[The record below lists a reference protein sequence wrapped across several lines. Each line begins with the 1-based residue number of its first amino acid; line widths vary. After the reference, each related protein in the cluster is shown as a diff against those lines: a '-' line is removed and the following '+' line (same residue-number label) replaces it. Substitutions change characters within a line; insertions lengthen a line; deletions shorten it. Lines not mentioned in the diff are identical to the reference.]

1 MNNMS
6 NPFDFSNKTILI
18 TGAAIGI
25 GKQTVI
31 QLHQAGANLVLLD
44 KDEKALKALADDLSV
59 NARHYPIDLADIGS
73 LQALLKN
80 VLLDTGPLD
89 GFVNCVGVRSRRPLN
104 LIKPDEAQHIMNI
117 NFGAFV
123 ELVRIITKKGH
134 FNSGLS
140 IVSVSSIASIRG
152 GAGVTLYAA
161 SKAAVD
167 AAVRCLAKELAP
179 KGIRLN
185 TVMPAQIDTP
195 AFRQL
200 IEMNNNTDDPT
211 LARQY
216 LGLGEPADVANIIMF
231 LLSPASKFISGSSL
245 PVDGGF
251 LTT

>member
-1 MNNMS
+1 MP
-6 NPFDFSNKTILI
+6 NPFDFTKKTILL
-18 TGAAIGI
+18 TGAAVGI
-25 GKQTVI
+25 GKQTAI
-31 QLHQAGANLVLLD
+31 QLHQAGANLIMLD
-44 KDEKALKALADDLSV
+44 KDEHALKVLSDDLGANV
-59 NARHYPIDLADIGS
+59 RHYPVDLSDIGS
-73 LQALLKN
+73 LQTLIKDILSE
-80 VLLDTGPLD
+80 TGPLD

-104 LIKPDEAQHIMNI
+104 LTKPEETQQIMNI
-117 NFGAFV
+117 NFAAFI
-123 ELVRIITKKGH
+123 EMVRLFTKKGH
-134 FNSGLS
+134 FNPGLS
-140 IVSVSSIASIRG
+140 IISVSSIASVRG

-200 IEMNNNTDDPT
+200 IEMNNNADDPT

-216 LGLGEPADVANIIMF
+216 LGLGVTSDVSNTIMF
-231 LLSPASKFISGSSL
+231 LLSPVSRFISGSAL

>member
-1 MNNMS
+1 MQ
-6 NPFDFSNKTILI
+6 NPFDFTNKKILL

-25 GKQTVI
+25 GKQTAT
-31 QLHQAGANLVLLD
+31 QLHQAGANLILLD
-44 KDEKALKALADDLSV
+44 KDEQALNVLSDDLGANV
-59 NARHYPIDLADIGS
+59 HYYPIDLSDIGS
-73 LQALLKN
+73 LQSLMKDILSE
-80 VLLDTGPLD
+80 TGPLD

-104 LIKPDEAQHIMNI
+104 LIKPEVTQQIMNI
-117 NFGAFV
+117 NFAAFI
-123 ELVRIITKKGH
+123 EMVRLITKKGH
-134 FNSGLS
+134 FNPGLS
-140 IVSVSSIASIRG
+140 IVSVSSIASVRG

-167 AAVRCLAKELAP
+167 AAVRCLAKELAS

-200 IEMNNNTDDPT
+200 IEMNNNADDPT

-216 LGLGEPADVANIIMF
+216 LGLGEAADVANTIMF
-231 LLSPASKFISGSSL
+231 LLSPASKFISGAAL
-245 PVDGGF
+245 PVDGGY